1 MNLQLTLAARYL
13 WGRKLRSF
21 LTTLAIVIG
30 VMVIMGTG
38 IYMPTFMDALNKS
51 LLSMSGQTD
60 VMITH
65 KTGEA
70 FSVGVLNRVKAID
83 GIRVIA
89 GAIDRPINLPPNF
102 YGRNSTVSGFAIVG
116 IDPNVAPNLHDYQI
130 TQGRFLRQSDGNVA
144 VISQRLADSLNVKLG
159 DALRVPTTEGV
170 VKLTIVGLMPGR
182 ALVGNEQVLITLSQA
197 QKILDMSGRI
207 NVIEANLTT
216 TDKAQSEA

>member
-21 LTTLAIVIG
+21 LTTLAIVVG

-38 IYMPTFMDALNKS
+38 IYMPTFMDAFQKS

-70 FSVGVLNRVKAID
+70 FSTSVLNRVKAID

-89 GAIDRPINLPPNF
+89 GSIERPINIPPNF
-102 YGRNSTVSGFAIVG
+102 YGRYSTVQGLAIVG
-116 IDPNVAPNLHDYQI
+116 IDPAVAPNLRDYQI
-130 TQGRFLRQSDGNVA
+130 TQGRFLRQGDGNVT
-144 VISQRLADSLNVKLG
+144 VITQRLADSLGLKLG
-159 DALRVPTTEGV
+159 NILNRICGFLVP
-170 VKLTIVGLMPGR
+170 
-182 ALVGNEQVLITLSQA
+182 A
-197 QKILDMSGRI
+197 
-207 NVIEANLTT
+207 
-216 TDKAQSEA
+216 